1 MKASVFLTLKL
12 ILVVLSMSSCM
23 IFDTYTANKF
33 TKFPSNLTSDQFV
46 KTVDSINAF
55 NYINGY
61 IRPIVPPNDFQ
72 KIRSLRNLG
81 LYRVYLFNAVYRE
94 EKADSI
100 QFYLNQISGI
110 HKKYITSNDV
120 SRRMSGIGPIVYS
133 KFSLYEKMRDS
144 VNSVMLKLDK
154 LSKVNFNR
162 NYYFLYKYVQ
172 RKKPLYALRDKHIFD
187 GKMFYTSNP
196 TNRFRLN
203 VNALELAGTNKG
215 MGIGASIEPQY
226 KWTNN
231 SSFGLKVGY
240 TTFYKNSSDYSFYS
254 QQHSSLIFTY
264 NFIPYGNSDILSGTS
279 NFFSIGGGMVYTK
292 LSGIDDRFYFNNLTS
307 WSERSEDK
315 LFNGVLPMFVLRD
328 GIQSRFFR
336 FGVEFNLIPSIGFM
350 TNEGNYD
357 RLLNTY
363 WSLTYG
369 LVIGSRKWK

>member
-172 RKKPLYALRDKHIFD
+172 RKKPLYALRDKDIFD

-292 LSGIDDRFYFNNLTS
+292 LSGIDDRFYFNNSTS

>member
-1 MKASVFLTLKL
+1 MKASVFLTFKL
-12 ILVVLSMSSCM
+12 ILVVLIMSSCM

-33 TKFPSNLTSDQFV
+33 TKFPSNLTNEQFV

-61 IRPIVPPNDFQ
+61 IRPIVPPNDIE

-81 LYRVYLFNAVYRE
+81 LYRVYLFNSVYKD
-94 EKADSI
+94 EKADSV
-100 QFYLNQISGI
+100 QFFLNQISGI
-110 HKKYITSNDV
+110 HKRYITSNDV

-133 KFSLYEKMRDS
+133 KFSLFEKMRDS
-144 VNSVMLKLDK
+144 VNSIMLKLDK
-154 LSKVNFNR
+154 ISKVNFNR
-162 NYYFLYKYVQ
+162 NYYYLYKYVQ
-172 RKKPLYALRDKHIFD
+172 RKQSLYALRDKDILD

-203 VNALELAGTNKG
+203 VNALELDGTSKG
-215 MGIGASIEPQY
+215 MGIGASIEPNY

-240 TTFYKNSSDYSFYS
+240 TSFYKNSSDYSFYS
-254 QQHSSLIFTY
+254 QQQSSLLFTY

-279 NFFSIGGGMVYTK
+279 NFFSIGGGIVHTK
-292 LSGIDDRFYFNNLTS
+292 LSGIDDRFYFNNSTS

-315 LFNGVLPMFVLRD
+315 LFNGVLPMFMLRD